1 MTTIAAELPAKAT
14 AELIERKRVARLIVL
29 ASGSFTV
36 LIAIVAS
43 ILAIAA

>member
-14 AELIERKRVARLIVL
+14 AELLERKRVARLIVL
-29 ASGSFTV
+29 ASSSFTA